1 MKKVSKIPCKLSLEE
16 EYAFEHKQRIKAENH
31 IKEVWEYNA
40 ELEKEVNKLQSII
53 NKGEH
58 LPKEKPPLNESLLLK
73 NRLDKIFKAREVA
86 IKKMEKKLNVHKK

>member
-1 MKKVSKIPCKLSLEE
+1 MSQDQKRICSLEE
-16 EYAFEHKQRIKAENH
+16 EYEFEHKARIKAENH

-58 LPKEKPPLNESLLLK
+58 LPKKKPPLNEALSLK
-73 NRLDKIFKAREVA
+73 KRLDKIFKDRERA
-86 IKKMEKKLNVHKK
+86 IKKYFKGVVE

>member
-1 MKKVSKIPCKLSLEE
+1 MKKISKTPCKLTLEE
-16 EYAFEHKQRIKAENH
+16 EYEFEHKARIKAENH

-58 LPKEKPPLNESLLLK
+58 IRKKKTPLDAVSILR
-73 NRLDKIFKAREVA
+73 NRLKEIYKARDVA
-86 IKKMEKKLNVHKK
+86 VKKMEKKLK